1 MTIEDDRINDYIEHL
16 IHPSPDAIAQ
26 LEIYAK
32 EHHVP
37 IMEKVSIELL
47 LQLLSMKKAEKKFLR
62 LGQQLAIPPF
72 EWQQLCQMLRFIRL
86 SAMQSAMKKQHGIL
100 RN

>member
-1 MTIEDDRINDYIEHL
+1 MTIEDDQINDYIEHL

-26 LEIYAK
+26 LEVYAK

-47 LQLLSMKKAEKKFLR
+47 LRTAVDEKAE
-62 LGQQLAIPPF
+62 
-72 EWQQLCQMLRFIRL
+72 EN
-86 SAMQSAMKKQHGIL
+86 S
-100 RN
+100 

>member
-1 MTIEDDRINDYIEHL
+1 MTIEDDQMNDYIEHL

-26 LEIYAK
+26 LEAYAK

-47 LQLLSMKKAEKKFLR
+47 LQLLSMK
-62 LGQQLAIPPF
+62 P
-72 EWQQLCQMLRFIRL
+72 
-86 SAMQSAMKKQHGIL
+86 
-100 RN
+100 